1 MTPRTDARC
10 CEPTEFAPGQEAQLI
25 QGWIEFARKLEREN
39 LELAAALR
47 AMLLMGHYPP
57 AIEERTQAA
66 LKLITHGDAYRQTVN
81 LDQPVRCSWCGQIY
95 AKNAQPKPVQMNN
108 NSSAR

>member
-10 CEPTEFAPGQEAQLI
+10 CEPTEFGPGQEAQLI
-25 QGWIEFARKLEREN
+25 HGWVEFARKLEREN

-57 AIEERTQAA
+57 AIEERAKAA
-66 LKLITHGDAYRQTVN
+66 LKLITQ
-81 LDQPVRCSWCGQIY
+81 SE
-95 AKNAQPKPVQMNN
+95 
-108 NSSAR
+108 